1 MKWIAAITATVLIAL
16 GAGGVYMVSKNKAQA
31 RCSQWVL
38 QAEQS
43 IEQGYYAAGI
53 ETLTLYF
60 STENCRGADDDTTAL
75 NLLTE
80 ARPHVPLPDQA
91 HLAQSLMLARLGLQ
105 LQSDNRDHLQLASAA
120 LNAGDW
126 SKAYHHGSRGDGSQ
140 ATLIMLAAA
149 TALDDEAATKAT
161 LKRLQNEAVSP
172 FQRAFAH
179 EILSARKVDPKT
191 IDPLV
196 IGIDRPY
203 LELARFVAKPQ
214 EAPFALQYLAS
225 IAPKLDEE
233 DLSVA
238 SMLLIAKEQAEAALM
253 LLDQPN
259 RAMPPALLS
268 RLSRLLWLKDK
279 QALSANAFLLRA
291 VDGAMPGEAFLMVCL
306 TEWQASGQ
314 CRYRFDEMDHKQR
327 YGIFSASR
335 WMKLLNALKDGP
347 SGAVE
352 AIDAMNEMPEL
363 LANVPIALPLKSV
376 LLSVAAEEAL
386 ARKYQQSAK
395 AMGYSFDI
403 ALGQQTKPQ
412 APGCAQGDQTCL
424 SAYVAAKQQ
433 DLTRW
438 RTAIEQG
445 FTPSLDQATT
455 LSEQSPDEATM
466 WRRALA
472 LSLVKTGGDA
482 NHARALKIV
491 REGIALAPNDAL
503 LQLIAA
509 SSYSR
514 FGDKSAAFTALVD
527 AVKADP
533 GYAAMA
539 MRLALGFHQNAPEMD
554 AADLVHQWVA
564 LSRVELRQRGA
575 STEMDRLVLERL
587 SLLAAFG
594 QSKADEALAK
604 ASYEAILKI
613 DDKSHI
619 ALNNLAYILFQEQ
632 GDLRRAKAMATK
644 AVALAPTVEEYRNTL
659 RDVEAALKKKAR
671 GEA

>member
-1 MKWIAAITATVLIAL
+1 MKWIAAITATILIAL
-16 GAGGVYMVSKNKAQA
+16 GAGGIYIVSKNKAKA

-60 STENCRGADDDTTAL
+60 STEKCRGLSDDTPAL

-80 ARPHVPLPDQA
+80 ARPNVPLPDRA
-91 HLAQSLMLARLGLQ
+91 HLAQSLMLARLGLR
-105 LQSDNRDHLQLASAA
+105 LESDNRDHLQLASAA
-120 LNAGDW
+120 LSAGDW
-126 SKAYHHGSRGDGSQ
+126 SQAYHHGSRAEGPRAS
-140 ATLIMLAAA
+140 LIMLAAA
-149 TALDDEAATKAT
+149 TALEDDAATKTT
-161 LKRLQNEAVSP
+161 LTRLQNEAASP

-179 EILSARKVDPKT
+179 QILSARKVAPTT

-196 IGIDRPY
+196 IGLDNRY
-203 LELARFVAKPQ
+203 LQLARFVVNPQ
-214 EAPFALQYLAS
+214 QAPLALQELAAT
-225 IAPKLDEE
+225 APRLEDE
-233 DLSVA
+233 DLAVA
-238 SMLLIAKEQAEAALM
+238 SMLLIAKQQTEAALT
-253 LLDQPN
+253 LLDQPV

-279 QALSANAFLLRA
+279 QALSADPFLLRA
-291 VDGAMPGEAFLMVCL
+291 VDGSMPGEAFLMVCL

-314 CRYRFDEMDHKQR
+314 CRYRFDEMEHKQR

-335 WMKLLNALKDGP
+335 WMKLLKALKDGP
-347 SGAVE
+347 SGAVQ
-352 AIDAMNEMPEL
+352 AIDAMNDMPEL

-386 ARKYQQSAK
+386 ARKYQQSAT

-403 ALGQQTKPQ
+403 ALGQQTPTD
-412 APGCAQGDQTCL
+412 APGCAQDDQACL
-424 SAYVAAKQQ
+424 ASYIDTDQQ

-445 FTPSLDQATT
+445 FTPSLDQATI
-455 LSEQSPDEATM
+455 LSEQSPDEAIM

-491 REGIALAPNDAL
+491 REGIALSPTDAL

-514 FGDKSAAFTALVD
+514 FGDNSAAFTALVD
-527 AVKADP
+527 AVKANPD
-533 GYAAMA
+533 YAAMA
-539 MRLALGFHQNAPEMD
+539 MRLALGFHQNSTDVD
-554 AADLVHQWVA
+554 ASDLVHQWVA
-564 LSRVELRQRGA
+564 LSRVEMRQRGA
-575 STEMDRLVLERL
+575 SQEMDKLVLERL

-594 QSKADEALAK
+594 QDKADDALAK

-613 DDKSHI
+613 DGKSHI
-619 ALNNLAYILFQEQ
+619 ALNNLAYILFQEK
-632 GDLRRAKAMATK
+632 GDLRRARAMAIK
-644 AVALAPTVEEYRNTL
+644 AVTLAPGVGEYRDTL
-659 RDVEAALKKKAR
+659 RDVESALKKKAR